1 MLRFCNFAHPIAR
14 QPALHLADLSQLVCS
29 VRNYHSS
36 PVVFAW
42 LGDYYRLGTGLLT
55 HDGGKFTQ

>member
-1 MLRFCNFAHPIAR
+1 LRFVI
-14 QPALHLADLSQLVCS
+14 DQLVKVLGNLRAFSWCAA